1 MNHKGGALVQENLW
15 LHHKKTC
22 VCVCVST
29 VWRPRE
35 KVPSAS
41 QEADSHLKWNCP
53 AAASPI
59 PGPSREIAL
68 GPGEVRPSA
77 SPRPRLWICLLV
89 RGDTSPLLSHFEKM
103 SALLACTSLLSQLLK
118 RFKYVIVNNTGDVLA
133 AVARFSSFYWAPDV
147 TVRSKCVNVP
157 PARCLLSLRSDRERQ
172 LSAAPQR
179 LLCYTCLDCER
190 YVLVTNTPSVEKLC
204 LKTLNKN
211 HLAQCFC
218 QFWIHNIIFVS
229 NFKLF
234 NVLPSLCLVGW

>member
-1 MNHKGGALVQENLW
+1 MGCFSGRLMSAASDQKLFCKLCSPYCCSFNEFVE
-15 LHHKKTC
+15 
-22 VCVCVST
+22 
-29 VWRPRE
+29 E
-35 KVPSAS
+35 KVISPSYS
-41 QEADSHLKWNCP
+41 
-53 AAASPI
+53 
-59 PGPSREIAL
+59 
-68 GPGEVRPSA
+68 SA
-77 SPRPRLWICLLV
+77 IL
-89 RGDTSPLLSHFEKM
+89 TLLSHFEKM

-133 AVARFSSFYWAPDV
+133 AVARFSSFYWAPDD
-147 TVRSKCVNVP
+147 TGRSKHVNVP

-190 YVLVTNTPSVEKLC
+190 YVLVTNTPSVEKFC

-211 HLAQCFC
+211 RLAQCFC

-234 NVLPSLCLVGW
+234 NVLPSLCLAGW

>member
-1 MNHKGGALVQENLW
+1 MGCFSGRLMSAASDQKLFCKLCSPYCCSFNEFVE
-15 LHHKKTC
+15 
-22 VCVCVST
+22 
-29 VWRPRE
+29 E
-35 KVPSAS
+35 KVISPSYS
-41 QEADSHLKWNCP
+41 SVIL
-53 AAASPI
+53 
-59 PGPSREIAL
+59 
-68 GPGEVRPSA
+68 
-77 SPRPRLWICLLV
+77 
-89 RGDTSPLLSHFEKM
+89 TLLSHFEKM

-133 AVARFSSFYWAPDV
+133 AVARFSSFYWAPDD
-147 TVRSKCVNVP
+147 TGRSKHVNVP

-190 YVLVTNTPSVEKLC
+190 YVLVTNTPSVEKFC

-211 HLAQCFC
+211 RLAQCFC

-234 NVLPSLCLVGW
+234 NVLPSLCLAGW